1 MSYYETTRAQLASRR
16 SDLFRRIGHIETD
29 LERHGARYRESAP
42 PTEPACEVLHE
53 FMTALQR
60 ELGQVESALHR
71 IASKEYDCC
80 MQCGG
85 TIRRE
90 RLEQLPYAVNCASCS
105 SSYPMDY
112 IHSLRTQHSSIRRTI
127 FSVLNIIG
135 DVIDRCDR
143 DEASSESLA
152 STHALLS
159 DLGRQLPERFRQEEQ
174 GGYLAEAL
182 SAAPRFSRRAT
193 ELMQQHAEFSRRIAD
208 VVKTAESAGS
218 SSPDWRRVQDEFRQL
233 SLDLLAHEQSE
244 SDIIE
249 SAFLD
254 DVGGAD

>member
-90 RLEQLPYAVNCASCS
+90 RLEQLPY
-105 SSYPMDY
+105 
-112 IHSLRTQHSSIRRTI
+112 TQHSSIRRTI